1 MLPDFIIIGAARC
14 GTTSLYNY
22 MISHPNIISASQ
34 KELHFFDLNF
44 NKGLSWYE
52 SKFFKDNNKEKNFSI
67 GESSPYYIYHPYA
80 PYRISKIIPDVKLI
94 AMLRNPIDRAYSNH
108 QYAVKMKVEN
118 LSFEEAITK
127 EHERLEG
134 ELEKMQNDENYFSF
148 NHQNFSYLTRG
159 IYVDQLKTWYNL
171 FSKQQILVIR
181 SEDFY
186 DDSNVI
192 TNQVFEFLG
201 IPKYKVHTSTVY
213 NKGDY
218 PSMSNTT
225 RSRLKEFF
233 KPHNEHLSKLLNK
246 NFNWD
251 N

>member
-1 MLPDFIIIGAARC
+1 VLPDFIIIGAARC

-22 MISHPNIISASQ
+22 MMSHPNIISTSQ
-34 KELHFFDLNF
+34 KEIHFFDLNF

-52 SKFFKDNNKEKNFSI
+52 SNFFKDNNKEKNFSI

-94 AMLRNPIDRAYSNH
+94 VKLRNPIDRAYSNH

-118 LSFEEAITK
+118 LSFEEAIAK

-134 ELEKMQNDENYFSF
+134 ELIKMQNDENYFSF

-171 FSKQQILVIR
+171 FSEQQILVIR

-201 IPKYKVHTSTVY
+201 IPKYNVHTSKVY

-225 RSRLKEFF
+225 RSKLIEFF
-233 KPHNEHLSKLLNK
+233 KPHNEQLSKLLNK